1 MNWETHNQVVDYLRD
16 NFYTTDFINNHTR
29 KQIAEMLRILNPY
42 QGKQYTCPERAF
54 TSMCKKRQ
62 CKHIEFWLKL
72 HNIKCKE
79 YKEV

>member
-16 NFYTTDFINNHTR
+16 NFYTTNFINNHTR
-29 KQIAEMLRILNPY
+29 KQIAEMLRILKPY
-42 QGKQYTCPERAF
+42 QGKQYLCPERAF